1 MDIAHVSISTGQWK
15 NLEELRYITGITP
28 YPRHATADVQ
38 QWLNLRF

>member
-1 MDIAHVSISTGQWK
+1 MFRFLPVSGK